1 MNFSFMKHCFQQD
14 MITASFAFVVSE
26 INDSNVIK
34 LLKLFTYKKYQLSDK
49 LHFLVEIKNTLL
61 SKKVGSVPLRL

>member
-1 MNFSFMKHCFQQD
+1 MKHCFQQD
-14 MITASFAFVVSE
+14 MITASFAFMECE

-34 LLKLFTYKKYQLSDK
+34 LRKLFTYNKYQISDK
-49 LHFLVEIKNTLL
+49 LHFFVEIKNTLL